1 MSTSITVTPA
11 EKGTAKVTAGPF
23 LDEDTPA
30 NEVTPSSITW
40 KLTDRNGNVINSRTA
55 VSVTPAATVEF
66 ALTGNDLALS
76 GDDTGRV
83 LLISWEYDSSLGS
96 DLVGREQAHFSIE
109 AMVGVT

>member
-23 LDEDTPA
+23 LDEDA
-30 NEVTPSSITW
+30 SEVTPNSITW

-55 VSVTPAATVEF
+55 VTVTPAATVEF
-66 ALTGNDLALS
+66 ALSGDDLALS